1 MKKPY
6 SVIVWGP
13 SNLGNAVIREILRL
27 PDFELVGVLAF
38 SEHKNGRDVGEL
50 LNLPVA
56 GVEVT
61 TDKEAIFALPADCV
75 IYTAAPPFD
84 LEAMDRDV
92 IRLLESGK
100 NVVSA
105 TAFFYPL
112 YHGKEYVAKFEAA
125 CKQGGVSLH
134 GTGVDPGFMMER
146 LAMTVSALTNTVE
159 WVKLQESVYVGK
171 IPPATLKQYGFGLDP
186 QEALGGPVNDIFKR
200 WMFVE
205 AVTFASMTLF
215 GRPPD
220 RVEHNPVYQPSIE
233 DIAADSIKI
242 RKGETRFI
250 RHQFNAIIDGKPRVT
265 IELLWYVL
273 HEDAPFRDEGGS
285 DKWKIQIEGKPTS
298 IRLTVEALA
307 SIERNEEMR
316 PGDPTIPSYY
326 TTATVLLQAVPIVC
340 AAQPGLVYATTF
352 TNSVNDF
359 SRLATR
365 KTMVT

>member
-1 MKKPY
+1 MSKPY
-6 SVIVWGP
+6 RIIVWGP
-13 SNLGNAVIREILRL
+13 SNLGNAVIREVLRL
-27 PDFELVGVLAF
+27 PDFELAGVLAF
-38 SEHKNGRDVGEL
+38 SEHKNGKDAGEL
-50 LNLPVA
+50 LGLPAA
-56 GVEVT
+56 GVKMT
-61 TDKEAIFALPADCV
+61 TDKEKIFAMPADCV

-125 CKQGGVSLH
+125 CQKGKVSLH

-171 IPPATLKQYGFGLDP
+171 IPPATLKQYGFGLEP
-186 QEALGGPVNDIFKR
+186 KEALSGPVNDIFKR

-215 GRPPD
+215 GRQPD
-220 RVEHNPVYQPSIE
+220 RVEHTPVYEPSKE
-233 DIAADSIKI
+233 DVSAGDFKI
-242 RKGETRFI
+242 RKGETRFV

-265 IELLWYVL
+265 IELLWHVL
-273 HEDAPFRDEGGS
+273 HDDAPFRDEGGS

-298 IRLTVEALA
+298 IKLTVEALA
-307 SIERNEEMR
+307 SIERNQELH

-326 TTATVLLQAVPIVC
+326 TTATVLLQAVPVVC
-340 AAQPGLVYATTF
+340 AAPPGLVYATSF
-352 TNSVNDF
+352 TNAVNDF
-359 SRLATR
+359 RRLAAR
-365 KTMVT
+365 KTMVS